1 MYTIHAAIFFAVMT
15 GIASSGLIGSVWAA
29 FAGDPPRVRLLF
41 ADEDFYT
48 PLRVCVVILSL
59 PTMLLSAA
67 CWWLIV
73 RPPIGLI
80 LMFFG
85 FLWSF
90 VQGVFIMTQLFH
102 IT

>member
-1 MYTIHAAIFFAVMT
+1 MHAIHAAIFFAVMT
-15 GIASSGLIGSVWAA
+15 GITSSGFIGSLWAA
-29 FAGDPPRVRLLF
+29 FAGDSPRVRLLL

-48 PLRVCVVILSL
+48 PLRVVVVILSL
-59 PTMLLSAA
+59 PTILLSAA

-73 RPPIGLI
+73 RPPVGVV
-80 LMFFG
+80 LMAIG

-102 IT
+102 IS